1 MILNTVLVAIDNSGF
16 AENVLQAVGQLQLE
30 AQTKLILVHV
40 VGSGKS
46 DFELMVDRPSAQG
59 DEIPYREV
67 EKLLQSYQQKLPVA
81 SELEIVSGE
90 PAEEIVRLANI
101 YKADLIAIGCRG
113 LTGLKRILE
122 GSVSAEVVAE
132 APCSVLVVR
141 AKQVGIAAD
150 S

>member
-30 AQTKLILVHV
+30 PQAKLILVHV

-46 DFELMVDRPSAQG
+46 DFEMVVDRPSARG

-67 EKLLQSYQQKLPVA
+67 EKLLQSYQQKLPAA

-90 PAEEIVRLANI
+90 PAEEIVRLVG
-101 YKADLIAIGCRG
+101 KTRESG
-113 LTGLKRILE
+113 LTLVPLAPARWST
-122 GSVSAEVVAE
+122 GSSVAQLFTSRVV
-132 APCSVLVVR
+132 L
-141 AKQVGIAAD
+141 
-150 S
+150 